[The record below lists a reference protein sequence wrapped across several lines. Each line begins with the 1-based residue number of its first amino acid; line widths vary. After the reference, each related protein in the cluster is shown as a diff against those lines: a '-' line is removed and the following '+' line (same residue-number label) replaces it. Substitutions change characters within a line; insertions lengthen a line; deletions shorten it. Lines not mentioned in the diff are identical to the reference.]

1 MGLIRAGREM
11 RTLRAKTFEIS
22 RQDKSDAVYFLE
34 AQQPEGPQGTPNQA
48 YYDRKGI
55 TQPMPR

>member
-34 AQQPEGPQGTPNQA
+34 A
-48 YYDRKGI
+48 
-55 TQPMPR
+55 